1 MNRNDLVKLT
11 EDMRKEASVFRGQRN
26 HDRAGGLERAA
37 VMVEALLAR
46 EIKYATGEQVS
57 IGDTVACG
65 GEEFRVDRID
75 YQSGILKSYI
85 DPAGFA
91 ASSCVLIRRG
101 V

>member
-1 MNRNDLVKLT
+1 MNRNDLIKLAA
-11 EDMRKEASVFRGQRN
+11 DMRKEASVFRDQRN

-37 VMVEALLAR
+37 VMVESLLAR
-46 EIKYATGEQVS
+46 EIKYATGENVS
-57 IGDTVACG
+57 VGDTVACG

-75 YQSGILKSYI
+75 YQNGILRTYI